1 MKRPHVSRRMFAL
14 IGVLVPLLA
23 LFVYVALRAG
33 PLAPV
38 PVTIT
43 TVEDRSI
50 APALFGVG
58 TVEARYSYRVGPTV
72 AGRIKLVHVHV
83 GDIVRAGQ
91 VLGEMDPVDLE
102 ERIDAQGAAR
112 KRAEANVLAA
122 EAQIQD
128 ATARTTFAE
137 KQAMR
142 YEQLLEV
149 RAVSAEAAE
158 MKRQD
163 RRIAQ
168 AGLTAMRANLDAA
181 RQELARARADHA
193 GLIQQRVNLRL
204 TAPADGLVTARN
216 ADPGT
221 TVVAGQSVV
230 EVIDTANIWINVRF
244 DQLRARGLRA
254 GLPAQIV
261 LRSQAGHG
269 RAGKILRV
277 EPLADAVTEETL
289 AKIVFDDL
297 PQPLPPIGELAEV
310 TIALPA
316 LPAIATIPNASIQ
329 RVGGRPGVWVIDD
342 GSLRFTPVKIGAAD
356 LDGQVQIAEGL
367 QSGQHVVVYSR
378 RALDQRSR
386 IKVVEHLPDVLP

>member
-1 MKRPHVSRRMFAL
+1 
-14 IGVLVPLLA
+14 
-23 LFVYVALRAG
+23 
-33 PLAPV
+33 
-38 PVTIT
+38 
-43 TVEDRSI
+43 
-50 APALFGVG
+50 
-58 TVEARYSYRVGPTV
+58 
-72 AGRIKLVHVHV
+72 VHVHV

-91 VLGEMDPVDLE
+91 ALGEMDPVDLE

-230 EVIDTANIWINVRF
+230 EVIDTANIWINVRL

-261 LRSQAGHG
+261 LRSQAGQSS
-269 RAGKILRV
+269 AGKILRV

-316 LPAIATIPNASIQ
+316 LPAIATMPTASIQ

>member
-1 MKRPHVSRRMFAL
+1 MKHPHMSRRMLAL

-23 LFVYVALRAG
+23 LFVYVVLRAG

-38 PVTIT
+38 PVTVA

-50 APALFGVG
+50 APALFGIG

-72 AGRIKLVHVHV
+72 AGRIKFVHVHV

-102 ERIDAQGAAR
+102 ERIDAQGAALR
-112 KRAEANVLAA
+112 RAEANVLAA

-137 KQAMR
+137 KQATR

-181 RQELARARADHA
+181 RHELARARADHA

-261 LRSQAGHG
+261 LRSQAGQG
-269 RAGKILRV
+269 SAGKILRV

-289 AKIVFDDL
+289 AKIIFDDL

-356 LDGQVQIAEGL
+356 LDGQVQIAAGL

-378 RALDQRSR
+378 RSLDQRSR
-386 IKVVEHLPDVLP
+386 IKVVDHLPDVSP